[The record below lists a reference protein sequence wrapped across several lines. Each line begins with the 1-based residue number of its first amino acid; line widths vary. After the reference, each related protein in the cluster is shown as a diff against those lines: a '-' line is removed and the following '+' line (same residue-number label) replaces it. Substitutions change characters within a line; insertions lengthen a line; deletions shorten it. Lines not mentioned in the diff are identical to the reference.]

1 MTENL
6 YIGTS
11 GFTAAGWSR
20 TFFPRKLP
28 TRDYLGYYAS
38 RFNTVELMSTLYG
51 PPATST
57 VKNWYS
63 QTPKEFVFAV
73 KMPRKITHEAALLDC
88 SKDMADFFR
97 VMDGLKEKLGPML
110 FKFSSRD
117 IKLFGSCDYFLDRL
131 LPLLKNLSHVYRF
144 ALSVP
149 EEWISPQFINTIRNH
164 NVSLAFGDD
173 GWLEKSTLHDRSSD
187 LVTSDFVYIRWVGEG
202 RKMEQRNKAWD
213 RIIVNRR
220 EAILG
225 WTEFIS
231 KELLP
236 RSKVFAYATNHYE
249 GHAPGTAESFR
260 SLLADGKNNARSQS
274 TLFEQPFF
282 RGG

>member
-88 SKDMADFFR
+88 SKDMADFFW
-97 VMDGLKEKLGPML
+97 VMDGLKEKLVL
-110 FKFSSRD
+110 CC
-117 IKLFGSCDYFLDRL
+117 L
-131 LPLLKNLSHVYRF
+131 NLV
-144 ALSVP
+144 
-149 EEWISPQFINTIRNH
+149 
-164 NVSLAFGDD
+164 
-173 GWLEKSTLHDRSSD
+173 
-187 LVTSDFVYIRWVGEG
+187 
-202 RKMEQRNKAWD
+202 
-213 RIIVNRR
+213 
-220 EAILG
+220 LG
-225 WTEFIS
+225 T
-231 KELLP
+231 
-236 RSKVFAYATNHYE
+236 
-249 GHAPGTAESFR
+249 
-260 SLLADGKNNARSQS
+260 
-274 TLFEQPFF
+274 
-282 RGG
+282 